1 MTTATQSLLDSP
13 AVKQWRESY
22 QQFWRSGPPPDETLE
37 SLQRFI
43 DGCEQQPDEIVD
55 EVLRP
60 APSGE
65 GLMMRIRA
73 RRKYMQLIDEFEQR
87 EGSRETA
94 NHVRSFMIHNGIAMS
109 PGILR

>member
-1 MTTATQSLLDSP
+1 MTATTDTLRDSP
-13 AVKQWRESY
+13 AVRQWHESY
-22 QQFWRSGPPPDETLE
+22 QLFWRSGPPPDAALRSLE
-37 SLQRFI
+37 RFVER
-43 DGCEQQPDEIVD
+43 CEQQPDEIVD

-60 APSGE
+60 GPAGE
-65 GLMMRIRA
+65 GLMMRTRA
-73 RRKYMQLIDEFEQR
+73 RRKYMQLIEEFEQH